1 MLDNLFTTK
10 YIAFLDIEFQTL
22 LKKKY
27 QEPHILELGLIIFEK
42 SNNTPVLIEHVNFP
56 LLIDSNIRIL
66 TTKYSTTTEKTEI
79 LMKKLEDLFYINI
92 YDFDSIKLK
101 KNIIKFIPNKQI
113 KDLLNEVIE
122 TNNYTLISS
131 QPEEKIKKMQ
141 KTIDSVYFNLFK
153 EQISGIHRDAFDK
166 IMELYQKDDLVQK
179 RNVDPK
185 IYFEKLQNY
194 FKNITIVHKE
204 GMDLLALDN
213 DLKKYNVRFTKK
225 IMYFDIAKYN
235 NIFKEKYGTAKLYE
249 SYIYLKNE
257 YILRNPKLKEFDEKL
272 YEALEKYM
280 PTIKPHNPLSDCYF
294 TVLVFLVMNTIK

>member
-204 GMDLLALDN
+204 GMDLLALNN